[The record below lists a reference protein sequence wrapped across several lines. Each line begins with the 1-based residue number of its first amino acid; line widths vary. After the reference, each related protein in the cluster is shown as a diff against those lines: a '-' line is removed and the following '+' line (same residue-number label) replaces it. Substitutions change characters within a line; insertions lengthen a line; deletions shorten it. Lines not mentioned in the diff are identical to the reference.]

1 MIRLRKRYTQAKQ
14 QPKPE
19 QPAYVEELL
28 TKGTVI
34 LRASSR
40 DEFGEMI
47 DIIPAS
53 VRYAAGAIGKNRTSG
68 LFELR
73 LDIMND

>member
-1 MIRLRKRYTQAKQ
+1 MSKKKTPSKA
-14 QPKPE
+14 E
-19 QPAYVEELL
+19 QPGYVTELL
-28 TKGTVI
+28 EKGTVI
-34 LRASSR
+34 LRAASR

-73 LDIMND
+73 LDIIND

>member
-1 MIRLRKRYTQAKQ
+1 M
-14 QPKPE
+14 
-19 QPAYVEELL
+19 EELL

-34 LRASSR
+34 LRAASR

-47 DIIPAS
+47 DQIPAAI
-53 VRYAAGAIGKNRTSG
+53 RYAAGAIGKNRTSG

-73 LDIMND
+73 LDIIND

>member
-1 MIRLRKRYTQAKQ
+1 MSKKKTQAE
-14 QPKPE
+14 QPQKPE

-34 LRASSR
+34 LRASCR

-47 DIIPAS
+47 DTIPAS
-53 VRYAAGAIGKNRTSG
+53 VRYSVGGVGRNRNSG

-73 LDIMND
+73 LDIINE

>member
-1 MIRLRKRYTQAKQ
+1 MSKNKTQAE
-14 QPKPE
+14 QPQKPE

-34 LRASSR
+34 LRAASR

-47 DIIPAS
+47 DTIPAS
-53 VRYAAGAIGKNRTSG
+53 VRYAAGAIGKNPTTG
-68 LFELR
+68 LYQLR
-73 LDIMND
+73 IDIIND

>member
-1 MIRLRKRYTQAKQ
+1 MSKKKTQAE
-14 QPKPE
+14 QPQKPE

-34 LRASSR
+34 LRASCR

-47 DIIPAS
+47 DTIPAS
-53 VRYAAGAIGKNRTSG
+53 VRYAAGAIGKNPTTG
-68 LFELR
+68 LYQLR
-73 LDIMND
+73 IDIIND

>member
-1 MIRLRKRYTQAKQ
+1 MSKKKTQAKQ
-14 QPKPE
+14 PE

-34 LRASSR
+34 LRAASR

-47 DIIPAS
+47 DQIPAAI
-53 VRYAAGAIGKNRTSG
+53 RYAAGAIGKNPTTG
-68 LFELR
+68 LYQLR
-73 LDIMND
+73 IDIIND

>member
-1 MIRLRKRYTQAKQ
+1 MSKKTQA
-14 QPKPE
+14 KPE

-34 LRASSR
+34 LRAASR

-47 DIIPAS
+47 DLIPAS
-53 VRYAAGAIGKNRTSG
+53 VRYSAGAIGKNPTTG
-68 LFELR
+68 LYTLR
-73 LDIMND
+73 IDIIND